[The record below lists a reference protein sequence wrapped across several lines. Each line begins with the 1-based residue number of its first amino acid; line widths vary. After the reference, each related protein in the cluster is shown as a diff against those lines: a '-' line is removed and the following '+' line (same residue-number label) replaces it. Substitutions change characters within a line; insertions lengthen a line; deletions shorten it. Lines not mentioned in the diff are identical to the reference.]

1 MTRIY
6 QMNDGYEVLKD
17 NGELYAIKKT
27 NRWHSRF
34 IGKYKDYKS
43 PGKLLPSIPNEVRV
57 LFYDIQRN
65 EKKIDADRFYN
76 KKFASC
82 VRTIQ
87 NELVEVQSDV
97 VHQEDDTYNL
107 VLWTD
112 HAVIGE
118 YNYPSKEHAIEDVE
132 LANDISNLTI
142 IYQ

>member
-1 MTRIY
+1 
-6 QMNDGYEVLKD
+6 MNDGYEVLKD

-97 VHQEDDTYNL
+97 VHQDDDTYNL

-112 HAVIGE
+112 HAVVGE
-118 YNYPSKEHAIEDVE
+118 YNYPSKEHAIEDIE